1 MSNRLGR
8 KTGESASDT
17 RGCPSSPKPR
27 PLQVT
32 PPSRLHHVP
41 TGGRSSHMTQLEKLS
56 APEEHQQPPG
66 STLTPVGLCIFS
78 APVLGG
84 ARRSPAPFAAARFP
98 STQLRPLP
106 PPPAPSIVSSPAL
119 ETNAKVGLNGRLLSH
134 QLSAEPHIKVVLQ
147 SRNKFQA
154 FFSPRYFPHINA
166 PILKR
171 EGGKQTEKVPASL
184 RLQGRTVNLT

>member
-1 MSNRLGR
+1 M
-8 KTGESASDT
+8 KV
-17 RGCPSSPKPR
+17 R
-27 PLQVT
+27 PTHEFVLHLR
-32 PPSRLHHVP
+32 SLSLFRSLLHHVP
-41 TGGRSSHMTQLEKLS
+41 SGGRWSHMTQLEKLS
-56 APEEHQQPPG
+56 APEEHQQPPRVNPRTCWSLYFLCSG
-66 STLTPVGLCIFS
+66 IGWCMPAPRTLRR
-78 APVLGG
+78 
-84 ARRSPAPFAAARFP
+84 RRSLP
-98 STQLRPLP
+98 STQLHPLP
-106 PPPAPSIVSSPAL
+106 PPPTPSIVSSPAL